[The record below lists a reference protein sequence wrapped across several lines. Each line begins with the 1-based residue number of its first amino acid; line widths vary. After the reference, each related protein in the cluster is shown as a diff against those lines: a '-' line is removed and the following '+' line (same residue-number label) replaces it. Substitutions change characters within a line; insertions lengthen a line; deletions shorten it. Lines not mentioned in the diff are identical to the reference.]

1 MTQTTARF
9 SPFALLTSAAL
20 VLAGCGV
27 GTDGGATR
35 AVAVPHPMAAPVV
48 AAPET
53 PQSAAARAY
62 YGQVQQALLSQG
74 LLRTDGGGEDT
85 PFTDRMLA
93 ENFLRVALFDEYDRG
108 TTATIQR
115 QTKSELR
122 RWVAPVRV
130 GLRFGA
136 SVPADKRATDTARV
150 GSYLARLASVT
161 GHPISLDDSAPN
173 FFVYIVSEDERGT
186 LGPALMQALP
196 QLTANDVAGV
206 TQMPRSTYC
215 IVYAQ
220 SDGDSGV
227 YTRAFAVVRAEH
239 PDLLRL
245 SCIHEEI
252 AQALGLP
259 NDSPTARPSIFN
271 DDEEFAL
278 LTKQDE
284 LMLKILY
291 NPALHPGMLLP
302 EAQPIVETLA
312 SRLLGGES

>member
-1 MTQTTARF
+1 
-9 SPFALLTSAAL
+9 
-20 VLAGCGV
+20 
-27 GTDGGATR
+27 
-35 AVAVPHPMAAPVV
+35 
-48 AAPET
+48 
-53 PQSAAARAY
+53 
-62 YGQVQQALLSQG
+62 
-74 LLRTDGGGEDT
+74 
-85 PFTDRMLA
+85 
-93 ENFLRVALFDEYDRG
+93 
-108 TTATIQR
+108 
-115 QTKSELR
+115 
-122 RWVAPVRV
+122 
-130 GLRFGA
+130 
-136 SVPADKRATDTARV
+136 
-150 GSYLARLASVT
+150 
-161 GHPISLDDSAPN
+161 
-173 FFVYIVSEDERGT
+173 
-186 LGPALMQALP
+186 MQALP

-220 SDGDSGV
+220 SDGDSGI
-227 YTRAFAVVRAEH
+227 YTRAFAVIRAEH

>member
-1 MTQTTARF
+1 MTQKTARL
-9 SPFALLTSAAL
+9 SPLALLSAAAL
-20 VLAGCGV
+20 ALAGCGI
-27 GTDGGATR
+27 GTDGASTR
-35 AVAVPHPMAAPVV
+35 AVAVRHPVAVPAPVT
-48 AAPET
+48 PET

-93 ENFLRVALFDEYDRG
+93 ENFMRIALFDEYDRG
-108 TTATIQR
+108 ATATVQR
-115 QTKSELR
+115 QTSSELR
-122 RWVAPVRV
+122 RWQAPVRV
-130 GLRFGA
+130 GLRFGD

-173 FFVYIVSEDERGT
+173 FFVYIVSEDERER
-186 LGPALMQALP
+186 LGPVLTRALP

-227 YTRAFAVVRAEH
+227 YTRAFAVIRAEH

-271 DDEEFAL
+271 DDEEFGL
-278 LTKQDE
+278 LTRQDE

-291 NPALHPGMLLP
+291 NPALRPGMLLP

>member
-9 SPFALLTSAAL
+9 SPFALLASAAL

-27 GTDGGATR
+27 GTDGGVTR
-35 AVAVPHPMAAPVV
+35 AVAVPHPMASPVV

-53 PQSAAARAY
+53 PQAAAARAY

>member
-9 SPFALLTSAAL
+9 SPFALLSAAAL
-20 VLAGCGV
+20 VLAGCGL

-48 AAPET
+48 AVPET
-53 PQSAAARAY
+53 PQAAAARAY

-93 ENFLRVALFDEYDRG
+93 ENFLRIALFDEYDRG
-108 TTATIQR
+108 TTTTIQR

-161 GHPISLDDSAPN
+161 GHPIGLDDSAPN

-220 SDGDSGV
+220 SDGDSGI
-227 YTRAFAVVRAEH
+227 YTRAFAVIRAEH

>member
-1 MTQTTARF
+1 MTYLTARYRR
-9 SPFALLTSAAL
+9 ALPALAAAL
-20 VLAGCGV
+20 VLASCGMQDNG
-27 GTDGGATR
+27 GTAR
-35 AVAVPHPMAAPVV
+35 AVAVPHPMAAP
-48 AAPET
+48 AAPAAET

-74 LLRTDGGGEDT
+74 LLRTDGGGDDT

-93 ENFLRVALFDEYDRG
+93 ENFMRVALFDEYDRSSVG
-108 TTATIQR
+108 TVQR
-115 QTKSELR
+115 QTRSELR
-122 RWVAPVRV
+122 RWLAPVRV
-130 GLRFGA
+130 GLRFGD
-136 SVPADKRATDTARV
+136 SVSAEKRATDTARV
-150 GSYLARLASVT
+150 GSYLTRLANVT
-161 GHPISLDDSAPN
+161 GHPISLNDTAPN
-173 FFVYIVSEDERGT
+173 FFVYIVSEDERGR
-186 LGPALMQALP
+186 LGPALTAALP
-196 QLTANDVAGV
+196 QLTAMDVAGV

-220 SDGDSGV
+220 SEGNSGV
-227 YTRAFAVVRAEH
+227 YTRAFAVIRAEH

-278 LTKQDE
+278 LTRQDE

-291 NPALHPGMLLP
+291 NPALHPGMLLS